1 MATNCTNQNR
11 APWRSR
17 LAYFLT
23 LAALCIPTTVALSQD
38 SASVQVSVEPK
49 SGSSFQ
55 GTFCTSQD
63 NKLVFEQ
70 DGNIRTFAVEDISR
84 IEFAKES
91 SGSAA
96 KYQLRLRDGG
106 SWRCKELSSDGQQIT
121 IDSASSQNTVK
132 TKLIDSVQL
141 NELTPEQEKSWKEYL
156 AAELSADI
164 LVVRQGSGQLTK
176 IEGIVLAIEN
186 AAVQFEFSGQT
197 VPVPFERL
205 AGLRFFNSKSP
216 EKSPEVGVLR
226 DSSGSSFRITSI
238 RRTAEDASH
247 LSANLVGGGSVK
259 FKLTELLDI
268 RFSGQPTL
276 FLADLQPTRQTGKSS
291 FAFNSPALEKAR
303 SQLVHRIPKRSI
315 PGKEVGPGLEFRG
328 LGEAVFDTPKDYTKL
343 IGRVGLAPTGDRYT
357 NCRVEV
363 YSEKKLLWKQELT
376 ESGSLQG
383 FEIPVVAGE
392 RLRFVV
398 SSDSKL
404 QTGVLVRWQQPFF
417 TN

>member
-11 APWRSR
+11 ALWRSR
-17 LAYFLT
+17 LACFLP
-23 LAALCIPTTVALSQD
+23 LAAFCILPAFALSQD
-38 SASVQVSVEPK
+38 SASVLATVEPK
-49 SGSSFQ
+49 SGPSFQ
-55 GTFCTSQD
+55 GTFSGSQD
-63 NKLVFEQ
+63 DKLVFEQ

-84 IEFAKES
+84 IQFAEES
-91 SGSAA
+91 LATAA

-121 IDSASSQNTVK
+121 IDSASSQNTVN

-156 AAELSADI
+156 ASELSADI

-205 AGLRFFNSKSP
+205 VGLRFFNSQSP

-238 RRTAEDASH
+238 RRTAEDTRHFSV
-247 LSANLVGGGSVK
+247 NLVGGGSVE

-268 RFSGQPTL
+268 HFAGQPTL
-276 FLADLQPTRQTGKSS
+276 FLADLRPTRQTGTSS
-291 FAFNSPALEKAR
+291 FAFSSQALERAR

-315 PGKEVGPGLEFRG
+315 PGREIGPGLEFRG
-328 LGEAVFDTPKDYTKL
+328 VGEAVFETPKDFRKL
-343 IGRVGLAPTGDRYT
+343 VGSVGLAPTGDRYT
-357 NCRVEV
+357 DCRVEV
-363 YSEKKLLWKQELT
+363 YSEKKLLWKHELI
-376 ESGSLQG
+376 ESGSLQS

-392 RLRFVV
+392 RLRIVV
-398 SSDSKL
+398 SSESKL
-404 QTGVLVRWQQPFF
+404 QTGILVRWQQPFF